1 MPTVLAVKFWI
12 LMDITTTELKFLLRL
27 LAYDDYRVTLV
38 QLKAAAGTQG
48 WLRDRPWLRLHQL
61 GLVDYSQEILQF
73 GLTVAGRTLLKLDTS
88 TLPVTPDERWILQS
102 CQTGRITPAKIHHRV
117 PASSHQRLL
126 QSLAQRGLIQVY
138 RTQMQA
144 VWLTPEGQQY
154 LYQDYSPEGSHPVL
168 SLSMLGQYLRF
179 MRQRTGVTSAVPVPD
194 ADITAEAVLAA
205 IADLDRQHHTDNYL
219 PIFYL
224 RQRLQPPL
232 AREQLDHL
240 LFQLQRQNYIE
251 LSSLQDVTA
260 YSQQQ
265 ISAGISQDVGGVLFF
280 IGLL

>member
-1 MPTVLAVKFWI
+1 
-12 LMDITTTELKFLLRL
+12 MDITTTELKFLLRL
-27 LAYDDYRVTLV
+27 LAYDDYRVTLP

-48 WLRDRPWLRLHQL
+48 LLRDRPWVRLHQL

-73 GLTVAGRTLLKLDTS
+73 GLTGAGRTLLQLDTS
-88 TLPVTPDERWILQS
+88 TLPVTPDERWILKS
-102 CQTGRITPAKIHHRV
+102 CQAGRITPAKIHHRV
-117 PASSHQRLL
+117 PAKIHQRLL

-138 RTQMQA
+138 RTQMQS
-144 VWLTPEGQQY
+144 VWLNLEGQQY
-154 LYQDYSPEGSHPVL
+154 LYQDYSPEGTHPVL

-179 MRQRTGVTSAVPVPD
+179 MRQRTGSAPAIAPVPVSH

-224 RQRLQPPL
+224 REHLQPPL
-232 AREQLDHL
+232 TPEQLDQL
-240 LFQLQRQNYIE
+240 LFQLQRQNRIE

-265 ISAGISQDVGGVLFF
+265 IAAGIPQDIGGVLFF
-280 IGLL
+280 VGLL